1 MKVLTLGT
9 FDIPHMGHA
18 IFLKRCAA
26 LGDLTVGLNS
36 DPFVE
41 KFKGSS
47 PIFSWAER
55 CRLLQRMGYEVRMN
69 DSSGADLILRIRPD
83 LLVVGADWTPKT
95 YYDQI
100 DFQQWEM
107 DDMNITLLFMGYQ
120 SIISTTKIKERLD
133 RPTPVVV

>member
-36 DPFVE
+36 DTFVKE
-41 KFKGSS
+41 FKGSH
-47 PIFSWAER
+47 PVFKWRERAE
-55 CRLLQRMGYEVRMN
+55 LLRQLGYKVMQNYSAGR
-69 DSSGADLILRIRPD
+69 DLIFELEPD
-83 LLVVGADWTPKT
+83 LLVVGSDWTPKT

-100 DFQQWEM
+100 DMSQY
-107 DDMNITLLFMGYQ
+107 DLDVVGITLLFMGYQ
-120 SIISTTKIKERLD
+120 SIISTTEIKKRL
-133 RPTPVVV
+133 T